1 MADDD
6 SRLDRE
12 LMELLNELRVAL
24 PGIQVLFAFLF
35 TVPFTSRFRE
45 LTDFQ
50 RTVFFVAFLAAAA
63 ATVLLIAPTA
73 NHRLRWREGDKEK
86 LLRRA
91 NVMTIA
97 GLAILAVAMT
107 AAVLL
112 VTDLLYEIPAASVTA
127 AGLAAAFALSWY
139 VLPLSRKLRDRP
151 RREAPTD

>member
-1 MADDD
+1 MTEAKRANEDRG

-35 TVPFTSRFRE
+35 TVPFTTRFGD

-73 NHRLRWREGDKEK
+73 NHRLRWRERDKEA

-91 NVMTIA
+91 NIMMIA
-97 GLAILAVAMT
+97 G
-107 AAVLL
+107 
-112 VTDLLYEIPAASVTA
+112 
-127 AGLAAAFALSWY
+127 
-139 VLPLSRKLRDRP
+139 
-151 RREAPTD
+151 

>member
-35 TVPFTSRFRE
+35 TVPFTTRFE
-45 LTDFQ
+45 DLTDFQ

-73 NHRLRWREGDKEK
+73 NHRLRWRERDKEV

-112 VTDLLYEIPAASVTA
+112 VTDLLYEIPAASITA
-127 AGLAAAFALSWY
+127 AGLAAALAFSWY
-139 VLPLSRKLRDRP
+139 VLPLSRKV
-151 RREAPTD
+151 REE